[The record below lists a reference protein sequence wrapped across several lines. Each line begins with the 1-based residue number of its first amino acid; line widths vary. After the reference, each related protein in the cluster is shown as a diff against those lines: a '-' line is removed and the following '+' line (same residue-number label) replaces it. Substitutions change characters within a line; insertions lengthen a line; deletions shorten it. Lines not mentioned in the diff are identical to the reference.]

1 MAQSNAAIVQQQP
14 LLSDFIGLYKSVLT
28 KEECKEIIQFFEDCH
43 TAGLTSV
50 GATVSGEA
58 TAKVKDSIDLQLLIK
73 GYTDP
78 PSGYSWIYHPKKH
91 KKITDLLTK
100 QFKNICADYLQGW
113 IDAVASVN
121 PENLPYNMAKV
132 PVYIS
137 SLQIQ
142 KYPKGSKGYPAIHCE
157 ADNHLMHR
165 RILAP
170 ILYLNDVTDGGCTE
184 ITLANVTIP
193 PVAGNVMVIP
203 SQPPWYHRGLPSK
216 TQDKYIIT
224 TWLEWMPEQGML
236 ELINQEENINAS

>member
-43 TAGLTSV
+43 AAGLTHA
-50 GATVSGEA
+50 GNTVSGQN
-58 TAKVKDSIDLQLLIK
+58 AKQVKDSIDLQLMNEGLNLPF
-73 GYTDP
+73 GYKWGCQP
-78 PSGYSWIYHPKKH
+78 EKH
-91 KKITDLLTK
+91 KKITDLLKK
-100 QFKNICADYLQGW
+100 QFKNICANYLQGW
-113 IDAVASVN
+113 IDAVATVN
-121 PENLPYNMAKV
+121 PENLPYNMAEG
-132 PVYIS
+132 PVYLS

-157 ADNHLMHR
+157 ADGHLMHR

-184 ITLANVTIP
+184 ITLANATIP
-193 PVAGNVMVIP
+193 PVAGNAMVIP

>member
-1 MAQSNAAIVQQQP
+1 MAQSNTAIAQQQP
-14 LLSDFIGLYKSVLT
+14 LLSDFIGLYKAVLT
-28 KEECKEIIQFFEDCH
+28 KKECEEIIQFFEDCH
-43 TAGLTSV
+43 TAGLTHV
-50 GATVSGEA
+50 GSTISGQNA
-58 TAKVKDSIDLQLLIK
+58 SIVKDSIDLQLMNEGLNLPL
-73 GYTDP
+73 GYQCVCQP
-78 PSGYSWIYHPKKH
+78 EKH
-91 KKITDLLTK
+91 KKITNLLKK

-113 IDAVASVN
+113 IDAVASIN
-121 PENLPYNMAKV
+121 PDNAPYNMAEG
-132 PVYIS
+132 PVYLS

-184 ITLANVTIP
+184 VTLANAIIP
-193 PVAGNVMVIP
+193 PVAGNAMVIP

-236 ELINQEENINAS
+236 ELIHQQENINAS

>member
-28 KEECKEIIQFFEDCH
+28 KEECKEIIQFFENCH
-43 TAGLTSV
+43 TAGLTNV
-50 GATVSGEA
+50 GATVSGQSNPQ
-58 TAKVKDSIDLQLLIK
+58 VKDSIDLQLMNEALNL
-73 GYTDP
+73 
-78 PSGYSWIYHPKKH
+78 PSGYQWACHPEKH
-91 KKITDLLTK
+91 EKISNLLRK

-113 IDAVASVN
+113 VDAVVSVN
-121 PENLPYNMAKV
+121 PDNPPCSMTEG
-132 PVYIS
+132 PVYLS
-137 SLQIQ
+137 SIQIQ

-157 ADNHLMHR
+157 ADNHLMYR

-193 PVAGNVMVIP
+193 PVAGNAMVIP

-236 ELINQEENINAS
+236 ELINREENTNAS